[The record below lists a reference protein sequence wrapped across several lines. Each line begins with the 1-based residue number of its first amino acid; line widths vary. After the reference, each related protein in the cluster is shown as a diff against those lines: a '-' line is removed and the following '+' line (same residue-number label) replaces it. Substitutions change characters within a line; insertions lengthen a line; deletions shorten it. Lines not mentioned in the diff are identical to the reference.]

1 MLNRIDYKLVFKS
14 LDKDAL
20 TKIMKGKIKE
30 LLGARKENKDV
41 KLPIFSDQKIR
52 KIIDEIYEPQF
63 GARPLERYIENAIE
77 PTLIKQLMKKNK

>member
-1 MLNRIDYKLVFKS
+1 
-14 LDKDAL
+14 
-20 TKIMKGKIKE
+20 MKGKIKE